1 MTTIYKNAGV
11 ELYIDEA
18 DAYTPE
24 EIRAH
29 YSQFDKTLLQATYTV
44 TKGEGETPTV
54 VEFAKK
60 TGTKGGAIPAPAAP
74 PPIEPGDL
82 LCPACE
88 IVFMKWRGDILTCP
102 VCHIIAIFPPPAP
115 VPVIAALLALP
126 PAVAEAEARAL
137 LDSETTEVIEIDPV
151 VKAADKLSYRSCEAI
166 ERCLHLTPVHSPRPP
181 IGF

>member
-44 TKGEGETPTV
+44 TKGEGEAPTV

-60 TGTKGGAIPAPAAP
+60 DWDEGRRNPRPRRAAAHRTRRSALPGLRDRLHEMARRHPDLPRLPYYRHIPPAGSRARHRRAAGPAA
-74 PPIEPGDL
+74 GG
-82 LCPACE
+82 
-88 IVFMKWRGDILTCP
+88 R
-102 VCHIIAIFPPPAP
+102 
-115 VPVIAALLALP
+115 
-126 PAVAEAEARAL
+126 
-137 LDSETTEVIEIDPV
+137 
-151 VKAADKLSYRSCEAI
+151 
-166 ERCLHLTPVHSPRPP
+166 
-181 IGF
+181 